1 MTEVA
6 AALIW
11 DKERFLIC
19 RRPEG
24 KTNGGLWE
32 FPGGKAEPGETL
44 PQALI
49 RECREELGVTLAVG
63 RQLAETTYPYPD
75 RVIRLTLWEAVIA
88 QGQPQLL
95 EHTGSQWVAPAEL
108 PSAGAASED
117 SLRFFCPADRAFLDL
132 LRREGK
138 SPQRRIQERLF
149 SLRDLSYR
157 DFHSKLMPTVPL
169 EQVIGVRVPT
179 LRRYAKELSKTPE
192 AALFLHCLPHFYYE
206 ENNLHGFLLEGMK
219 DYSQAVAALERFLPH
234 VDNWATCDMVSPKAF
249 VLPAPKG
256 KEPLPAPGLLEQCGK
271 WMASSHPY
279 TVRFGMGMLMRYF
292 LGEAFSP
299 RQLSMV
305 IQTAWHWSR
314 SFSGAPKD
322 GFSRPELSS
331 PSNCQGW
338 GEYYVNMMAAWYFA
352 TALAKQ
358 YEAALPCF
366 QQQLLPLWTHNKAIQ
381 KALESNRIPSAQKL
395 FLRRLK
401 RP

>member
-24 KTNGGLWE
+24 KPNGGLWE

-44 PQALI
+44 PQGLI

-63 RQLAETTYPYPD
+63 RQLAETAYSYPD
-75 RVIRLTLWEAVIA
+75 RTIRLTLWEAVIV

-95 EHTGSQWVAPAEL
+95 EHTEFQWVAPAEL
-108 PSAGAASED
+108 PSEEAASEG
-117 SLRFFCPADRAFLDL
+117 SFRFFCPADRAFLEL

-138 SPQRRIQERLF
+138 SPQKRIQERLF
-149 SLRDLSYR
+149 SLQDLSYR
-157 DFHSKLMPTVPL
+157 DFHSRLMPTVPL
-169 EQVIGVRVPT
+169 EQVIGVRVPI

-206 ENNLHGFLLEGMK
+206 ENNLHGFLLEEIK
-219 DYSQAVAALERFLPH
+219 DYSQAVAALERFLPY

-249 VLPAPKG
+249 ALSDAKG
-256 KEPLPAPGLLEQCGK
+256 KGPLPAPGLLEQCET

-292 LGEAFSP
+292 LGETFSP
-299 RQLSMV
+299 RQLSTV
-305 IQTAWHWSR
+305 IQTAWRWSR
-314 SFSGAPKD
+314 SFSGAPEK
-322 GFSRPELSS
+322 ESS
-331 PSNCQGW
+331 DCQDW

-358 YEAALPCF
+358 YQAALPCL
-366 QQQLLPLWTHNKAIQ
+366 QQRLLPLWTHNKAIQ
-381 KALESNRIPSAQKL
+381 KALESNRIPSEQKL
-395 FLRRLK
+395 LLRTLK
-401 RP
+401 RS